1 MKIRILE
8 GQLESA
14 KEEQS
19 LALQKSLMQ
28 KSTFEATMSE
38 AIENIREDHQEELLK
53 REETIKNQFK
63 APLWD
68 FMYDFD
74 VWDLKF
80 ENVFFLFLQ
89 RLKKRMSDLEGKA
102 KRANEMAETRRNEVA
117 KLKALADK
125 AKKMH
130 HSLEK
135 EVCLCILLLN
145 KF

>member
-80 ENVFFLFLQ
+80 ENVFFLIFTTVEETNERSGRKGEAGEWDGWDATGWGCQ
-89 RLKKRMSDLEGKA
+89 TEGSRGQSQKNA
-102 KRANEMAETRRNEVA
+102 RKSRERGEFMYFT
-117 KLKALADK
+117 
-125 AKKMH
+125 
-130 HSLEK
+130 S
-135 EVCLCILLLN
+135 
-145 KF
+145 

>member
-28 KSTFEATMSE
+28 KSTYEATMSE
-38 AIENIREDHQEELLK
+38 AIENIREDHQADLLT
-53 REETIKNQFK
+53 REETIKNEFK
-63 APLWD
+63 APFLD
-68 FMYDFD
+68 FLYDFD
-74 VWDLKF
+74 ARDSKF
-80 ENVFFLFLQ
+80 ENVFFYFLQ
-89 RLKKRMSDLEGKA
+89 RWKKRMSDLEGKA
-102 KRANEMAETRRNEVA
+102 KRANEMAETRRDEAA
-117 KLKALADK
+117 KQKALADK

-130 HSLEK
+130 DSLEK
-135 EVCLCILLLN
+135 EVNLCIVLLN

>member
-63 APLWD
+63 APL
-68 FMYDFD
+68 
-74 VWDLKF
+74 
-80 ENVFFLFLQ
+80 
-89 RLKKRMSDLEGKA
+89 
-102 KRANEMAETRRNEVA
+102 
-117 KLKALADK
+117 
-125 AKKMH
+125 
-130 HSLEK
+130 
-135 EVCLCILLLN
+135 
-145 KF
+145 